1 MNKKRIDVTI
11 PHELYQKYRDVLSF
25 SGLLTKILED
35 ITMVDGL
42 KSSEIIDF
50 SIINNS
56 RLYHI
61 SITNIKNYVEY
72 IKEVSMK

>member
-11 PHELYQKYRDVLSF
+11 PYELYQKYRGVLSF

-35 ITMVDGL
+35 ITMIDGL